1 MTELTD
7 TQRGILAAASQ
18 HPDRLVLPLPERL
31 KGGAARK
38 VVASL
43 LAKGLIEEVQAR
55 RVAFNQM
62 LDDPLW
68 RETGDGHGV
77 TLIATDAAF
86 AALGIAQ
93 DRNPAQAGRMAVAAD
108 DDSLLTGTPA
118 EQGIVAAIVDDRE
131 RKASTKT
138 RANSKQAQ
146 LIAMLRRP
154 EGATIAEI
162 ATALEWQQHTIR
174 GAIAGALK
182 KKLGLDV
189 TSEKIEGRRVYKIAG

>member
-1 MTELTD
+1 M
-7 TQRGILAAASQ
+7 
-18 HPDRLVLPLPERL
+18 LPLPERL

-43 LAKGLIEEVQAR
+43 LAKGLIEEVEAR

-93 DRNPAQAGRMAVAAD
+93 GGNPATAARHAVAAD
-108 DDSLLTGTPA
+108 DGGLVGGTPA
-118 EQGIVAAIVDDRE
+118 EQGIVAAIVDDRKRE
-131 RKASTKT
+131 AGTKT

-162 ATALEWQQHTIR
+162 AIALEWQQHTIR